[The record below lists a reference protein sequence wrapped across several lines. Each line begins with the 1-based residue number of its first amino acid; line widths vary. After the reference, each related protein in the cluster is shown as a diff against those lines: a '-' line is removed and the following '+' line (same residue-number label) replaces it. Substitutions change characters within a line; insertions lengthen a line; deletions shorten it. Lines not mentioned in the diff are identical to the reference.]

1 MQYPS
6 VSECQRVAAM
16 SPNQK
21 VRTKK
26 RMRMSRK
33 TKPAP
38 TAPLNEAE
46 AESKMVL
53 TIQIKTGMAAE
64 KVKEQHSQ
72 FLTICPD
79 GAMTKENFVDLSKE
93 SLGDEADDLADSMF
107 KLFDIDNSGTM
118 DFTEYMLAI
127 NSTGL
132 NSTEDKL
139 KWMFDVFDKD
149 GGGSISAEEIDA
161 LLQGLFEMS
170 GQDFEDND
178 LENVTR
184 DIMEAIDADGDGEVT
199 KDEFIENAMK
209 CQFIA
214 GMLA

>member
-1 MQYPS
+1 
-6 VSECQRVAAM
+6 
-16 SPNQK
+16 
-21 VRTKK
+21 
-26 RMRMSRK
+26 MSRK
-33 TKPAP
+33 TKPQPSGA
-38 TAPLNEAE
+38 LNKAE

-53 TIQIKTGMAAE
+53 TIQIKTGMSAE
-64 KVKEQHSQ
+64 TVKEQHCQ
-72 FLTICPD
+72 FLKICPD

-93 SLGDEADDLADSMF
+93 GLGDQADDVADSMF
-107 KLFDIDNSGTM
+107 KVFDIDDSGTM
-118 DFTEYMLAI
+118 DFTKYMLAI

-139 KWMFDVFDKD
+139 KWIFDVFDKD
-149 GGGSISAEEIDA
+149 GGGSISSEKIDV

-170 GQDFEDND
+170 GQEFEEND
-178 LENVTR
+178 LVNVTK

-199 KDEFIENAMK
+199 KDEFIENAMQ

>member
-1 MQYPS
+1 
-6 VSECQRVAAM
+6 M

-33 TKPAP
+33 TKPKPSA
-38 TAPLNEAE
+38 TLNEAE

-53 TIQIKTGMAAE
+53 TIQIKTGMSAE

-79 GAMTKENFVDLSKE
+79 GPMTKEIFVDLSKE
-93 SLGDEADDLADSMF
+93 SLGNEADDLADSMF
-107 KLFDIDNSGTM
+107 KVFDIDHSGTM

-127 NSTGL
+127 NSTDL

-139 KWMFDVFDKD
+139 KWMFDAFD
-149 GGGSISAEEIDA
+149 GGGSISVEEIDA

-184 DIMEAIDADGDGEVT
+184 DIMHTCASGLLSMHWTMLTKSLSLLTSLVT
-199 KDEFIENAMK
+199 
-209 CQFIA
+209 
-214 GMLA
+214 

>member
-1 MQYPS
+1 
-6 VSECQRVAAM
+6 
-16 SPNQK
+16 
-21 VRTKK
+21 
-26 RMRMSRK
+26 MSRK
-33 TKPAP
+33 TKPKP
-38 TAPLNEAE
+38 SEPLSEAE
-46 AESKMVL
+46 AKSKMVL
-53 TIQIKTGMAAE
+53 TIQIKTGLSVE
-64 KVKEQHSQ
+64 KVKEQHCQ

-79 GAMTKENFVDLSKE
+79 GAMTKENFVELSRE
-93 SLGDEADDLADSMF
+93 GLGDQADDVADSMF
-107 KLFDIDNSGTM
+107 EVFDIDDSGTM

-132 NSTEDKL
+132 NTTEDKL

-149 GGGSISAEEIDA
+149 GGGSISSEEIDI

-170 GQDFEDND
+170 GQEFEEND

>member
-1 MQYPS
+1 
-6 VSECQRVAAM
+6 
-16 SPNQK
+16 
-21 VRTKK
+21 
-26 RMRMSRK
+26 MSRK
-33 TKPAP
+33 TKPKPSA
-38 TAPLNEAE
+38 TLNEAE

-170 GQDFEDND
+170 GQDFEEND

>member
-1 MQYPS
+1 
-6 VSECQRVAAM
+6 
-16 SPNQK
+16 
-21 VRTKK
+21 
-26 RMRMSRK
+26 MSRK

-53 TIQIKTGMAAE
+53 TIQIKTGMSAE
-64 KVKEQHSQ
+64 KVKEQHCQ

-107 KLFDIDNSGTM
+107 QVFDIDNSGTM